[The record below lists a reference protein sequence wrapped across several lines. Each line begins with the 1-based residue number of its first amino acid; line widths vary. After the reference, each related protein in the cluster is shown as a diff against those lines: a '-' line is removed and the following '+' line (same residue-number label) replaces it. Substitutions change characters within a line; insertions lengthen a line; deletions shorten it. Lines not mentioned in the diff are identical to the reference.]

1 MAFDRLVA
9 LAAPDI
15 GWTGR
20 NRRKGPISDTAS
32 QYRLFALIGGLP
44 HGNRLDCR
52 HRRRRNCWLAC
63 RAVHEERHG
72 TLDEHR
78 TGNRRSRCCQL
89 AVQLYGVLI
98 RPRLGRLF
106 NRRIHRRGHPD
117 LYRADGPTT
126 GVIENLSGLVMLMVA
141 LASVSSG

>member
-1 MAFDRLVA
+1 MAFNRLVA

-15 GWTGR
+15 GWIGR
-20 NRRKGPISDTAS
+20 NRRKGPISDTSS
-32 QYRLFALIGGLP
+32 QYRLFALIPWRIATWKSVGLP
-44 HGNRLDCR
+44 PSSSAEL
-52 HRRRRNCWLAC
+52 LAAC

-78 TGNRRSRCCQL
+78 TGNRRSGCCQL

-98 RPRLGRLF
+98 RPGLGRLF

-126 GVIENLSGLVMLMVA
+126 GVIENSRFWRHFRRLLVLRH
-141 LASVSSG
+141 